1 MALGSYRFSLG
12 SAAYQELRRSNAYRW
27 QAQERLQ
34 RLPAQQFLGP
44 GSETLDLKGVIY
56 PHYRGGFKQ
65 LDAMRAQ
72 AGKGEPLLLVDGLG
86 FIWGQ
91 WVVLQV
97 DETQSV
103 LLTNG
108 QPRKLEFQ
116 LRLARYGDDAM
127 DGGGRTMFG
136 TIVEDS

>member
-1 MALGSYRFSLG
+1 MRETMMALGSYRFSLD
-12 SAAYQELRRSNAYRW
+12 SAAYQELRRSTAYRW
-27 QAQERLQ
+27 QALARLQ

-116 LRLARYGDDAM
+116 LRLARYG
-127 DGGGRTMFG
+127 
-136 TIVEDS
+136 EDS

>member
-1 MALGSYRFSLG
+1 MSETMMALGSYRFSLD
-12 SAAYQELRRSNAYRW
+12 SAAYQELRRSTAYRW
-27 QAQERLQ
+27 QALGRLQ

-116 LRLARYGDDAM
+116 LRLARYG
-127 DGGGRTMFG
+127 
-136 TIVEDS
+136 EDS